1 MLATTRMLICGAAIV
16 ATGQLA
22 GCGPSVGPG
31 GDDRDDH
38 GEADAAVAD
47 ATAPADAARAVDAT
61 PAPDAGPIVD
71 CEELSVVY
79 RDLQAAHPDV
89 EEAEARM
96 GSDRGIVAA
105 ALGADHK
112 PVYAHAGATRTVSG
126 PGSFAQ
132 WFNTDPLAA
141 FNVEVRDVLRLA
153 EDAQRPGV
161 FVYSDADFFPIDG
174 RGFETGQGSNNFGF
188 TTEIH
193 TTFRYGGGE
202 RFTFQGDDDLFVFVN
217 GRLAID
223 LGGVHTPEEGI
234 IDFDARAAELGLV
247 RGVVYGLDV
256 FHAERHTVQSNFHIE
271 TTIECFLPPV
281 D

>member
-1 MLATTRMLICGAAIV
+1 MLVTTRVLLPVVAVAA
-16 ATGQLA
+16 AGLA

-31 GDDRDDH
+31 GDGADDDR
-38 GEADAAVAD
+38 EVDAAVAD
-47 ATAPADAARAVDAT
+47 AAASPPDATRAVDGA

-71 CEELSVVY
+71 CEDLSVVY

-96 GSDRGIVAA
+96 GADRGIVAA
-105 ALGADHK
+105 TLGADHK
-112 PVYAHAGATRTVSG
+112 PVYAHAGATKTVSG

-132 WFNTDPLAA
+132 WFNTDPVAS
-141 FNVEVRDVLRLA
+141 FNVEVQGVLRLE
-153 EDAQRPGV
+153 EDPQRPGM
-161 FVYSDADFFPIDG
+161 FVYSDSSFFPIDG
-174 RGFETGQGSNNFGF
+174 RGFEVGQVTNNFGF

-234 IDFDARAAELGLV
+234 IDFDARAAELGLS
-247 RGVVYGLDV
+247 RGMVYALDV